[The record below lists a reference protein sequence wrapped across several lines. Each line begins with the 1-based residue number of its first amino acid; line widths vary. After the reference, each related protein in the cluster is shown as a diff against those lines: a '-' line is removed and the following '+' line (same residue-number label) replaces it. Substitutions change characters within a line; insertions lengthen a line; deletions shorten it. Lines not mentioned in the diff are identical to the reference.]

1 MVDGLWMTPVG
12 YYCDYYHFELIIS
25 VIYEIVISRNDS
37 VSSQRHTKNEGK
49 MKENKRKTIR
59 KEVISKKRKDETERD
74 DIAVFIWKTM
84 CLLMG
89 ER

>member
-1 MVDGLWMTPVG
+1 MRLLFPET
-12 YYCDYYHFELIIS
+12 IS
-25 VIYEIVISRNDS
+25 FHHK
-37 VSSQRHTKNEGK
+37 SSQKKEGK